1 MSRAFAL
8 TAAVVATTFAM
19 GVPAHAVDVE
29 SGTFDVVSEVGDP
42 VGGGYPYSYV
52 DGAGSGDSMYAGWND
67 EQNSVH
73 VIVLAANGDRWDLT
87 MGAPSGEQLAVG
99 TYSGASD
106 TPSLSGAK
114 LAVDGTFYGCES
126 EGAFTVDRL
135 ELGPRGYVEALDASF
150 GQNCEDTVP
159 GLTGQAHLTNPPPP
173 AELSLRAH
181 VDATGSVSA
190 DGRATVRGTVTC
202 TEPVD
207 DVLVNG
213 RIEQVV
219 GKDALATAT
228 YYTHIAC
235 TPGAPVAWS
244 AVGTAGG
251 GVPFA
256 KGDASVGYKAQATD
270 PVYGHTVVTDPA
282 ATATVSLRK
291 D

>member
-1 MSRAFAL
+1 MSRAAAL
-8 TAAVVATTFAM
+8 TVAVVATTFVVGA
-19 GVPAHAVDVE
+19 PAHAVDVE

-73 VIVLAANGDRWDLT
+73 VIVIAANGDRWDLT
-87 MGAPSGEQLAVG
+87 MGAPSGERLAVG

-106 TPSLSGAK
+106 TPSLGGAK
-114 LAVDGTFYGCES
+114 LSVDGTFYGCES
-126 EGAFTVDRL
+126 EGSFTVDRL
-135 ELGPRGYVEALDASF
+135 ELGPRGYVEALDADF
-150 GQNCEDTVP
+150 AQNCKGTVP
-159 GLTGQAHLTNPPPP
+159 GLTGQVHLTNPPPP
-173 AELSLRAH
+173 AELSLGAN

-190 DGRATVRGTVTC
+190 DGRATVHGTVTC
-202 TEPVD
+202 SEPVD

-213 RIEQVV
+213 RLEQVV

-228 YYTHIAC
+228 YYTHVAC

-244 AVGTAGG
+244 AVGTATGS
-251 GVPFA
+251 VPFA
-256 KGDASVGYKAQATD
+256 KGNASVGYKAQATD

-282 ATATVSLRK
+282 ATSLVSLRRG
-291 D
+291 